1 MSKSFWIF
9 KRITCILLL
18 LLLANITDL
27 VGPRRKFD
35 LAFGGYEDVL
45 TVGADK
51 TPDPL
56 RVDP

>member
-1 MSKSFWIF
+1 M
-9 KRITCILLL
+9 LLL

-27 VGPRRKFD
+27 VGPSRKFD

-45 TVGADK
+45 TVGADN